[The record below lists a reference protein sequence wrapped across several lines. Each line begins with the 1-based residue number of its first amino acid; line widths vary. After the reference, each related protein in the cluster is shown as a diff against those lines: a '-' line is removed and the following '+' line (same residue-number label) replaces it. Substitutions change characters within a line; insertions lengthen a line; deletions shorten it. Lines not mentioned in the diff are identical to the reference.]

1 MYLLYCVH
9 LFLIPMGLSPVSLC
23 FGTAGVVTRC
33 FLTSWGRC
41 FEEGVE
47 KLAIMFSCSFP
58 LLLSD
63 SFLSAMFP
71 LPHCLTLTLF
81 LCDPPS
87 PYISRISVSYGDP
100 GWPRFRQKS
109 WKTRKKRW
117 RREGTCQGGV
127 YRKQP
132 YLLGQIASQE
142 APQVHTQTDRQTT
155 ECMHHTYIL
164 NHVVAVG
171 SMKSCASPVFI
182 MPDRFLKILL
192 YKTKLT
198 CVCTFTLFLW

>member
-63 SFLSAMFP
+63 SFLSAMFSSSSLSYLNFIFVWSP
-71 LPHCLTLTLF
+71 LPIYLPYQCQLWRPRLTSLQTEDLKDEEEEVEKGGYLSGWSLQKTALPTWTDCF
-81 LCDPPS
+81 
-87 PYISRISVSYGDP
+87 SRS
-100 GWPRFRQKS
+100 
-109 WKTRKKRW
+109 TA
-117 RREGTCQGGV
+117 GT
-127 YRKQP
+127 
-132 YLLGQIASQE
+132 
-142 APQVHTQTDRQTT
+142 HTDRQTDNRV
-155 ECMHHTYIL
+155 HAPHIY
-164 NHVVAVG
+164 
-171 SMKSCASPVFI
+171 SKSCSGS
-182 MPDRFLKILL
+182 RLHE
-192 YKTKLT
+192 KL
-198 CVCTFTLFLW
+198 CFSRLHYARQISQNPAL